1 MKMKRNV
8 LILGIIAI
16 IISSIVPHLVSIGSG
31 IINSKLANFGAEIE
45 ILRSNTD
52 NQICMDNGMVFNSSF
67 NPIEFDS
74 NNLKGIGVL
83 ITVVMGINIANYPFL
98 TEEQKENLEQDTR
111 KSIFNLISENE
122 GIHLREICRS
132 LDRKMGVIQYHIQVL
147 EGCNLIDSIKDGRYR
162 RFFTNN
168 KELRKRSNKMI
179 VSFTRRETTSKL
191 LKSIFNHNGT
201 GIFHKELAEEANISS
216 QAITWHIK
224 KLIKEEIIKSE
235 KVGRQKKYFILD
247 EHLDFLKSLLDS
259 SN

>member
-1 MKMKRNV
+1 MKRNV
-8 LILGIIAI
+8 LILGILAI
-16 IISSIVPHLVSIGSG
+16 VISSLFPHLISIGNG
-31 IINSKLANFGAEIE
+31 IMNSRMVKLGDEIE
-45 ILRSNTD
+45 ILRTSLD
-52 NQICMDNGMVFNSSF
+52 NQICMDNGMSF
-67 NPIEFDS
+67 NPSTNSLQFGTSDLE
-74 NNLKGIGVL
+74 GVGVL
-83 ITVVMGINIANYPFL
+83 ITMMIGINLVNHIFL

-111 KSIFNLISENE
+111 KSIYNLILENE

-162 RFFTNN
+162 RFFTNT

-201 GIFHKELAEEANISS
+201 GIFHKELAEEADISS

-224 KLIKEEIIKSE
+224 KLIKEDIIKSE
-235 KVGRQKKYFILD
+235 KVGRQKKYFIID